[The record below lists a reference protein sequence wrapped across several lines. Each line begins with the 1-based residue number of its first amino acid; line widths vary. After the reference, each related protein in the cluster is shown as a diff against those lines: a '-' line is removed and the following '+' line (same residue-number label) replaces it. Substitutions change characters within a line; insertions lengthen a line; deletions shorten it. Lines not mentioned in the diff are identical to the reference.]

1 VGGGEEASHGKEDTV
16 LVPMLGLL
24 QAWFRA
30 ALARVRLEERGA
42 VVVEYA
48 VVVGIVVVLV
58 ATALVTAAPG
68 IGTAIQQAITN
79 LTEFITDRTSS

>member
-1 VGGGEEASHGKEDTV
+1 V

-58 ATALVTAAPG
+58 AAALVAATPN
-68 IGTAIQQAITN
+68 ISDAISAAITN
-79 LTEFITDRTSS
+79 LMEWIAAQ

>member
-1 VGGGEEASHGKEDTV
+1 V

-58 ATALVTAAPG
+58 AAALVAATPN
-68 IGTAIQQAITN
+68 ISDAISAAITN
-79 LTEFITDRTSS
+79 LTDWIAAQ

>member
-1 VGGGEEASHGKEDTV
+1 V

-58 ATALVTAAPG
+58 AAALVAAAPN
-68 IGTAIQQAITN
+68 IGDAISAAITN
-79 LTEFITDRTSS
+79 LVDWIAAQ

>member
-1 VGGGEEASHGKEDTV
+1 V

-58 ATALVTAAPG
+58 AAALVAATPN
-68 IGTAIQQAITN
+68 ISDAISAAITN
-79 LTEFITDRTSS
+79 LMDWIAAQ

>member
-1 VGGGEEASHGKEDTV
+1 
-16 LVPMLGLL
+16 MLGLL

-58 ATALVTAAPG
+58 AAALVAATPN
-68 IGTAIQQAITN
+68 ISDAISAAITN
-79 LTEFITDRTSS
+79 LMEWIAAQ